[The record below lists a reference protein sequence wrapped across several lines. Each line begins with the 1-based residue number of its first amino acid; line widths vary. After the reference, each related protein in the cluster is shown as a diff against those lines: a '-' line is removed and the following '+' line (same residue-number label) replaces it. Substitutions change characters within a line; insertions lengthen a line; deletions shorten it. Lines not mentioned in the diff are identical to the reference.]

1 MKHALFDRALEL
13 IVMRDNQPIWI
24 AGGGKEFFGYP
35 LIGSPYLHCIIIND
49 VADAKYLGARIG
61 GVTPSADVRQI
72 ERAAH
77 FDIPEEN
84 RHDARLKRETKRG
97 GSP

>member
-1 MKHALFDRALEL
+1 
-13 IVMRDNQPIWI
+13 MRDDQPIWI
-24 AGGGKEFFGYP
+24 AGGDKEFFGYP
-35 LIGSPYLHCIIIND
+35 LIWSPYLHCAIIND

-61 GVTPSADVRQI
+61 GVAPSADVRQI
-72 ERAAH
+72 ERAAR